1 MSTSPQYEFTH
12 EQNTLI
18 ADLAGKMKFVG
29 FFSALF
35 GLFAL
40 LITVLIVT
48 FIFRDRLPAGFRAKA
63 GDWIQ
68 KVKDQ
73 APEELK
79 KQAADYSLDKI
90 PTDNTFLTGVAI
102 FAGVTGLIFL
112 LQGVWARSSAA
123 SFRKIV
129 DTKGSDITNLMHAL
143 GSLQS
148 MYSMI
153 YMLLVLALLAGL
165 VALGL
170 TLYHSF
176 FPQ

>member
-1 MSTSPQYEFTH
+1 VSTSPQYEFTH

-40 LITVLIVT
+40 LITALTVT

-68 KVKDQ
+68 KAKEKL
-73 APEELK
+73 PEDLQ
-79 KQAADYSLDKI
+79 KQAEEYAVNKI
-90 PTDNTFLTGVAI
+90 PTDNNFVTGVAI
-102 FAGVTGLIFL
+102 FSGVTGLIFL

-123 SFRKIV
+123 AFRKIV
-129 DTKGSDITNLMHAL
+129 DTKGNDVTHLMHAL
-143 GSLQS
+143 GSLRS

-153 YMLLVLALLAGL
+153 YLLLVLALLAGL
-165 VALGL
+165 VALGV

-176 FPQ
+176 YPQ